1 MFPSLFVTRVMYLS
15 SPLVSAGSAAF
26 FGVARVPESRLIVAA
41 MLDLQNSTLLNLPL
55 FSKSQMAAGAY
66 ALQKKIAGLHVTS

>member
-15 SPLVSAGSAAF
+15 SPLVSVGSAAF
-26 FGVARVPESRLIVAA
+26 FGVARVPESRLIVAT

-55 FSKSQMAAGAY
+55 LSKSQMAAGAY
-66 ALQKKIAGLHVTS
+66 ALQKKLLVCT